1 MTRFR
6 VFDLQTLS
14 GKPRKQFTGRA
25 TTEEGRS
32 IPTQFLPL
40 SLFGIDVSRDR
51 SRSQTTV
58 TDDRYHIET
67 REVIE

>member
-6 VFDLQTLS
+6 VFDLQTSS

-32 IPTQFLPL
+32 IPTQLPL

-51 SRSQTTV
+51 SRLQTTV
-58 TDDRYHIET
+58 TDDRYRI
-67 REVIE
+67 